1 MLFSILIASLVPLTF
16 LLIVHWLDFFGTH
29 RASLLYIA
37 LAWGAFSVLLSY
49 LVDHPLV
56 PIVGRPFVGV
66 RIGPAVE
73 EIFKSLVLLY
83 LVRRADYS
91 YFVDGA
97 IYGFA
102 AGIGFAVAENMLY
115 LSRVDVDTGIIVSI
129 SRAFSAS
136 VMHGG
141 STALVGIV
149 VGGFPLAR
157 ALHPLLAWVVGLAL
171 AIAYHTAYNRIAFES
186 LGTRGLWILLAIAL
200 GGLAVIVLAIRW
212 GLRRERRRVR
222 KALGLRSGVARGEAH
237 LIQHVEDLDDMLA
250 PVGAR
255 FGEAKRDEV
264 AEVLLMAAQLAI
276 KETQLRGTRDREL
289 QVELAGEVATMRRA
303 LRERRRRVGMYVM
316 SYVRSV
322 VPHARWSIYARLG
335 HALARSPGAAASSL
349 WTTLGG
355 RVGTRPRDASTMHDH
370 VTRALAAPHSD

>member
-1 MLFSILIASLVPLTF
+1 
-16 LLIVHWLDFFGTH
+16 
-29 RASLLYIA
+29 
-37 LAWGAFSVLLSY
+37 
-49 LVDHPLV
+49 
-56 PIVGRPFVGV
+56 
-66 RIGPAVE
+66 
-73 EIFKSLVLLY
+73 
-83 LVRRADYS
+83 
-91 YFVDGA
+91 
-97 IYGFA
+97 
-102 AGIGFAVAENMLY
+102 
-115 LSRVDVDTGIIVSI
+115 VDTGIVVSI
-129 SRAFSAS
+129 SRAVSAS

-171 AIAYHTAYNRIAFES
+171 AIAYHTVYNRIAFDT
-186 LGTRGLWILLAIAL
+186 LGARGLWILLAIAL

-222 KALGLRSGVARGEAH
+222 KALGLRGGVARGEAH
-237 LIQHVEDLDDMLA
+237 LIQNVEDLDDMLA
-250 PVGAR
+250 PVGKR

-264 AEVLLMAAQLAI
+264 AAVLLMAAQLAI

-289 QVELAGEVATMRRA
+289 QVEIAGEVATMRRV

-335 HALARSPGAAASSL
+335 AALARAPGTGGSSL

-355 RVGTRPRDASTMHDH
+355 RVGTPPRDAGTMHEN
-370 VTRALAAPHSD
+370 VTRALAAPQAD

>member
-66 RIGPAVE
+66 RIGPGVE
-73 EIFKSLVLLY
+73 EVFKSLVLLY
-83 LVRRADYS
+83 LVRRSDYS

-157 ALHPLLAWVVGLAL
+157 ALHPLVAWVVGLAL
-171 AIAYHTAYNRIAFES
+171 AIAYHTAYNHIAFES
-186 LGTRGLWILLAIAL
+186 LGTKGLWILLAIAF

-212 GLRRERRRVR
+212 GLRRERRRVH
-222 KALGLRSGVARGEAH
+222 KSLGMRGGASRGEAH
-237 LIQHVEDLDDMLA
+237 LIQNVEDLDDMLA
-250 PVGAR
+250 PVGVR
-255 FGEAKRDEV
+255 FGEAKRAEV
-264 AEVLLMAAQLAI
+264 ADVLLMAAQLAI
-276 KETQLRGTRDREL
+276 KETQMRGTRDREL
-289 QVELAGEVATMRRA
+289 QVELGAEVATMRRA

-322 VPHARWSIYARLG
+322 VPHARWSIYARLA
-335 HALARSPGAAASSL
+335 HALGRPPATGGASL
-349 WTTLGG
+349 WTTLDG
-355 RVGTRPRDASTMHDH
+355 RLVSRPAGPGTLHES
-370 VTRALAAPHSD
+370 VLRALATPLSD